1 METLDMDKLA
11 NLTDEQLKYVLKV
24 MIALAVR
31 DARSA
36 S

>member
-24 MIALAVR
+24 MLALLER
-31 DARSA
+31 DARSTA
-36 S
+36 